1 MTQSGLSIV
10 LLLFYLLVPPHKA
23 VNASGTTD
31 SSPTVHQL
39 DGALEQDS
47 IIIKDTTIIHQQFP
61 WSSNHPCE
69 LGNYHVQGVI
79 PAMHD
84 ALAALSLTERL
95 TNGLN
100 RSKARSNYH
109 GVDYSSNGKDY
120 SAAIDISVRCLS
132 EDQIRSLL
140 DELSIQGFAGWYR
153 AKGQD
158 GWNGDHH
165 IHAIWV
171 ASPLKPALN
180 VQVNKWL
187 SGKNGLTSDKDYN
200 FWTPK
205 PDAIEGIRSA
215 FSKWNPN

>member
-10 LLLFYLLVPPHKA
+10 LLLFYLLVPQYKA
-23 VNASGTTD
+23 ENTSGTAD
-31 SSPTVHQL
+31 ISSTVHQL
-39 DGALEQDS
+39 SDAVEQDS
-47 IIIKDTTIIHQQFP
+47 IIIKDTTIIQQPFP
-61 WSSNHPCE
+61 WSSDHPCE
-69 LGNYHVQGVI
+69 LGNYNIQGVI
-79 PAMHD
+79 PAMRD
-84 ALAALSLTERL
+84 ALDALSLTERL

-100 RSKARSNYH
+100 RSEARSNYH
-109 GVDYSSNGKDY
+109 GVDYILNGKDY

-140 DELSIQGFAGWYR
+140 DELSIRGFAGWYR
-153 AKGQD
+153 AKGKD
-158 GWNGDHH
+158 GWNGDNH

-171 ASPLKPALN
+171 ASPLKQVLI

-187 SGKNGLTSDKDYN
+187 SGKNGLTSDKDYQ

-205 PDAIEGIRSA
+205 PEAIEHIRSA